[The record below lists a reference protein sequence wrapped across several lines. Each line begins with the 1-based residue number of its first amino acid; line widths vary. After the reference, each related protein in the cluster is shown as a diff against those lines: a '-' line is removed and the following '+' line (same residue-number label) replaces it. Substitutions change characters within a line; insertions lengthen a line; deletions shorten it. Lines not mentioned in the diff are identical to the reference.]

1 MSIQKYALYLL
12 YLLALAGKAVYAQP
26 PSSGSPHQ
34 RLSVALARW
43 QAGQLPDTVYLK
55 TIDSIAPQLLN
66 DDSLVQE
73 LSTYRQVAFGN
84 KALGRYRMWYY
95 RYMAIFSLNK
105 NKAGSAIYYSER
117 NNEEATRIG
126 VFEKEGIAHSDMFA
140 MDIYA
145 YNKDY
150 PRLISKYNTL
160 LPQLEKLA
168 AADPSG
174 KVSGEQL
181 FVALSVLYDG
191 VIAFLK
197 VGDTTHANGAITLFE
212 RMLENVRRQPEKYKH
227 YLTYYDYGYHGMR
240 YEQARHRGQFDSADK
255 YLAMAIGEVQ
265 SPGYIKHL
273 QASSEA
279 SIYSEALDYYADLGR
294 KDSIRRFLHLL
305 RNIPDSLLHFTGMEQ
320 TALWEGESKLLAA
333 EGQFQAAYLA
343 LHKLY
348 QMKDSAFYAV
358 SADKDNNLYALAEAE
373 NARNELIRSEA
384 KQRKAEKLS
393 FLLVFIFTLVAIGG
407 IGGFFI
413 YRSIQRQRM
422 LNLRLSLARNF
433 HDEIGPMLLYANT
446 LAKKELETH
455 SSPRLEELKGQIM
468 YVMEAVRGISHDL
481 KSNDLSTVHTF
492 YKYVTAALEKIRTST
507 GIDFTIRMNAG
518 NRILSHLQN
527 THLRTIIDELVSNS
541 IKHGAC
547 SMIMLQMK
555 TTDQRLL
562 LHYSDNGR
570 GMAPDKLSDGIG
582 MQNMRERANLLN
594 GEFLVHNAYPDGYSI
609 DISIPLL

>member
-12 YLLALAGKAVYAQP
+12 CLLAVAGKAAWAQP
-26 PSSGSPHQ
+26 PSSGSSHQ
-34 RLSVALARW
+34 RIAVALVRW
-43 QAGQLPDTVYLK
+43 QAGQLSDTAYLK
-55 TIDSIAPQLLN
+55 TIDSVAPQLLN

-84 KALGRYRMWYY
+84 KALGKYRMWYY

-117 NNEEATRIG
+117 NNEEAIRIG
-126 VFEKEGIAHSDMFA
+126 VFEKEGIPHSDMFA

-150 PRLISKYNTL
+150 PRLIPKYNTL
-160 LPQLEKLA
+160 LPQLEKLS

-174 KVSGEQL
+174 KVSGEQM
-181 FVALSVLYDG
+181 FVALGVLYDG

-197 VGDTTHANGAITLFE
+197 VGDTTHANGAVALLE
-212 RMLENVRRQPEKYKH
+212 GMLENVRRHPEKYKH
-227 YLTYYDYGYHGMR
+227 YLTYYYYGYHAIR
-240 YEQARHRGQFDSADK
+240 YQQERHRGQFDSAEK
-255 YLAMAIGEVQ
+255 YLQMAIREVR

-273 QASSEA
+273 QAASEA
-279 SIYSEALDYYADLGR
+279 NIYSEALDFYADRGK
-294 KDSIRRFLHLL
+294 KDSVRSFLYLF
-305 RNIPDSLLHFTGMEQ
+305 RNIPDSLLHFTGLEQ
-320 TALWEGESKLLAA
+320 AVLWESESKLLAA

-343 LHKLY
+343 LQKLY

-358 SADKDNNLYALAEAE
+358 SADKDNNLYALAEVE
-373 NARNELIRSEA
+373 NARNELIRSEE
-384 KQRKAEKLS
+384 KQRSAEKLS
-393 FLLVFIFTLVAIGG
+393 FLLIFIFTLAAVGG

-413 YRSIQRQRM
+413 YRSSQRQRM

-446 LAKKELETH
+446 LAKKELE
-455 SSPRLEELKGQIM
+455 SNGSPRLEELKSQIM

-492 YKYVTAALEKIRTST
+492 YKYVTGALEKIRTST

-518 NRILSHLQN
+518 NRVLSHLQN
-527 THLRTIIDELVSNS
+527 THLRKIIDELVSNS

-555 TTDQRLL
+555 TADQRLL
-562 LHYSDNGR
+562 LHYTDNGR
-570 GMAPDKLSDGIG
+570 GMAPDKPSDGIG
-582 MQNMRERANLLN
+582 MQNMKERTNLLN
-594 GEFLVHNAYPDGYSI
+594 GEFLIYNAYPDGYSI